1 VFNVEMVLK
10 LIGLKSTYFHT
21 GWNIFDMIIVFATD
35 VGIVLKFMNLGKNFS
50 TTMTIF
56 RAFRIMRM
64 FKLVRS
70 SKNMR
75 LIIDTVFNILPQI
88 SNVMTLIL
96 LLFFV
101 YAALG
106 INIFSG
112 IQLQEKLDRKN
123 NFQSFQNAMVI
134 LMKFS
139 TGEDWNA
146 YMYELANTEGYNGR
160 DCMIS

>member
-1 VFNVEMVLK
+1 MNTFVMALKHYQMDQTLVLFSEYANYVFAFVFNLEMILK
-10 LIGLKSTYFHT
+10 LIGLKKVYFQF

-70 SKNMR
+70 SKSMR

-112 IQLQEKLDRKN
+112 VQLQDKLDRKN
-123 NFQSFQNAMVI
+123 NF
-134 LMKFS
+134 
-139 TGEDWNA
+139 
-146 YMYELANTEGYNGR
+146 
-160 DCMIS
+160 